1 MKINLPIIEKM
12 QNGPIIDRRTD
23 SGYNPGIN
31 NTAQEVTT
39 VGLSDEIRY
48 IFIDMYG
55 VIIAESKGY
64 FIPYTYEHFDEPEYE
79 RITKVFREDK
89 LFGKAQAGELSS
101 HEFLAALGY
110 PDPEAAMKDYL
121 ENYLTLDAGFR
132 AFAEKAGKRYKLV
145 LLSNDVSEWS
155 RYLTEFHGMNRYFH
169 DRIVSGDVG
178 IKKPD
183 PGIFALALSRME
195 CRPEECLFIDN
206 SVKNLN
212 AAAELGIRTVLFNRD
227 GVEYEGTT
235 VNSFAELE
243 ALLTGKEAE

>member
-1 MKINLPIIEKM
+1 M
-12 QNGPIIDRRTD
+12 
-23 SGYNPGIN
+23 
-31 NTAQEVTT
+31 
-39 VGLSDEIRY
+39 GLSDEIRY

-132 AFAEKAGKRYKLV
+132 DFAEKAGKRYKLV

-155 RYLTEFHGMNRYFH
+155 RYLTEFHGMYRYFH
-169 DRIVSGDVG
+169 DRIVSGDAG

-227 GVEYEGTT
+227 GVGYEGTT

>member
-1 MKINLPIIEKM
+1 M
-12 QNGPIIDRRTD
+12 
-23 SGYNPGIN
+23 
-31 NTAQEVTT
+31 
-39 VGLSDEIRY
+39 GLFDEIKY

-89 LFGKAQAGELSS
+89 LFGKAQAGELTSN
-101 HEFLAALGY
+101 EFLAVLGY
-110 PDPEAAMKDYL
+110 QDPEAAMKDYL
-121 ENYLTLDAGFR
+121 ENYLTLDPGFR
-132 AFAEKAGKRYKLV
+132 DFAEKAGKKYKLV
-145 LLSNDVSEWS
+145 LLSNDVSDWS

-178 IKKPD
+178 VKKPD
-183 PGIFALALSRME
+183 PGIFTLAVSRLG
-195 CRPEECLFIDN
+195 CRAEECLFIDN

-212 AAAELGIRTVLFNRD
+212 AAAELGIKPVLFNRD
-227 GVEYEGTT
+227 GVGYEGTT

-243 ALLTGKEAE
+243 DLLADKEAE

>member
-1 MKINLPIIEKM
+1 M
-12 QNGPIIDRRTD
+12 GVFD
-23 SGYNPGIN
+23 GIK
-31 NTAQEVTT
+31 
-39 VGLSDEIRY
+39 Y

-64 FIPYTYEHFDEPEYE
+64 FIPYTYEHFHEPEYE
-79 RITKVFREDK
+79 RITKVFREEK

-110 PDPEAAMKDYL
+110 HDPEAAMKDYL

-132 AFAEKAGKRYKLV
+132 DFAKKAGQKYKLV

-155 RYLTEFHGMNRYFH
+155 RYLTEFHGINGYFH
-169 DRIVSGDVG
+169 DKIVSGDVG
-178 IKKPD
+178 VKKPE
-183 PGIFALALSRME
+183 PEIFTLAVSRLG
-195 CRPEECLFIDN
+195 CRAEECLFIDN

-243 ALLTGKEAE
+243 TLLME